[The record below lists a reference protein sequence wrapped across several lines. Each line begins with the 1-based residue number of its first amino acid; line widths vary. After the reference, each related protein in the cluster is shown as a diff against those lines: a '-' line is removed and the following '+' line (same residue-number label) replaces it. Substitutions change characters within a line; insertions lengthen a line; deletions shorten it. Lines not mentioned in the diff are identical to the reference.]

1 MQSCN
6 YKPVQ
11 NRAWSSSAVL
21 YIPSSSDT
29 SCVLTHEMYV
39 EVAWWM
45 HVYKIQFLIIIEVIL
60 FLFLKFSLFI
70 YVSVPLYKHTHLE
83 IDINA
88 KSDRIEW
95 GHARYQSVY
104 RADRAFELVVQWV
117 TASGT
122 IVADLVSTLSNI
134 STCTSIAELVSI
146 MLVPVTVTRL
156 AVWLADGTHMFTD
169 FFR

>member
-1 MQSCN
+1 MKSIE
-6 YKPVQ
+6 VA
-11 NRAWSSSAVL
+11 RW
-21 YIPSSSDT
+21 
-29 SCVLTHEMYV
+29 MYV
-39 EVAWWM
+39 
-45 HVYKIQFLIIIEVIL
+45 YRIQFLIINEVIL

-95 GHARYQSVY
+95 GHARYQSEY

-122 IVADLVSTLSNI
+122 IVADLVSTLSNVF
-134 STCTSIAELVSI
+134 TCTSIAELEYYASSGD
-146 MLVPVTVTRL
+146 MHLS
-156 AVWLADGTHMFTD
+156 
-169 FFR
+169 